1 MKKLILT
8 ILFALAILSS
18 CQFASAQT
26 DEKPICITQSA
37 ADSCSKAMDEVLS
50 LREAVE
56 KFKTERGAS
65 DALIKGFNE
74 LIEIKSN
81 TISANEDLV
90 KVLQNI
96 IRIQNEII
104 KTLEG
109 RINKPKSTLQK
120 IFSVL
125 EKLFLIVAGVGIGR
139 GL

>member
-1 MKKLILT
+1 MKKIILT

-18 CQFASAQT
+18 CQFAFAQT
-26 DEKPICITQSA
+26 VCVSQEV
-37 ADSCSKAMDEVLS
+37 ADNCNRAFDEVVA

-74 LIEIKSN
+74 LIEIKN
-81 TISANEDLV
+81 RTISANEDLV

-120 IFSVL
+120 IFSVI